1 MNFKMTKQLFLLVV
15 TTLFIS
21 SFSTAQLTQTI
32 KGVVIDE
39 ASLAPLVGAK
49 IKLLDTTQTIRTI
62 TDFDGEF
69 KLPNV
74 PIGRVNLH
82 VSLLGYEPKT
92 IPNLDLTSGKELVLT
107 ITLTETYT
115 TTDEVTISGKK
126 KGEVQNEMASVS
138 ARTFSVEASQRYA
151 GSVNDVA
158 RMAQNFAGVQ
168 GNDDS
173 RNDIIVRGNS
183 PIGVLYRYEGVD
195 IPNPNHFALLG
206 TAGGPVSILNNNV
219 LANSDFFTGA
229 FPAEYGNAL
238 AAVFDLKMRNGNNEK
253 HEFLGQIGFN
263 GAELMAEGPISK
275 EKKSSYLLSYRY
287 STLQLF
293 ALMGV
298 NFGSGTAVPIYQDVN
313 FKLNFKNKKGST
325 SIFGLGG
332 ISNVEFEG
340 EEEDGSNNFFTDDLE
355 DLFFY
360 SRIGVLGVKNIY
372 RFNDKTYLKTTVSTS
387 ATYNSIAR
395 DSLILPEFTNY
406 PTYRNASLEGKNNI
420 NTQLN
425 YKANSRNL
433 FRVGIVADRLFFNL
447 SDSVRNPL
455 VDESTWFTLTNY
467 EGATYV
473 VQPFAQWQYKITKNT
488 TLNTGLHHQVLTLNG
503 ANALEPRLG
512 LRYQPKNRH
521 GFGLGYG
528 QHAQVP
534 PNRIYF
540 RQLTAEDGSTHIPNR
555 NIGMTKAHH
564 FIGSYDFRISEY
576 IQLKTE
582 VYYQSLYNVPVD
594 IQPNSYSLLN
604 FGASFTN
611 SFPDTLQNTGTGQN
625 YGVEITL
632 EHFMKN
638 GTYFLLTG
646 SLYESTYQGSDG
658 QTYGTAFNGNFM
670 VNLLGG
676 KEFVFK
682 SKVKEGKTSSSKSL
696 LIDGRASLNGGQ
708 RFTPVDEVASVNAG
722 FPIYDYS
729 RTNEAQYP
737 NYFRIDLRVAL
748 RISKP
753 KYTQE
758 WAIDFRNLTNHQNIF
773 TQNFNA
779 TTGAWESTYQI
790 GFLPIGQ
797 WRIMF

>member
-1 MNFKMTKQLFLLVV
+1 MKHSLLFLVV
-15 TTLFIS
+15 FIFGTSNLF
-21 SFSTAQLTQTI
+21 AQLTQTI
-32 KGVVIDE
+32 RGVVVDE
-39 ASLAPLVGAK
+39 ASLAPLAGAK
-49 IKLLDTTQTIRTI
+49 VVVMDTTQTLGAV

-69 KLPNV
+69 KLSNV
-74 PIGRVNLH
+74 PIGRITLRIT
-82 VSLLGYEPKT
+82 LMGYENNV
-92 IPNLDLTSGKELVLT
+92 IQNLDLTSGKELVLT
-107 ITLTETYT
+107 IKLTEKYHT
-115 TTDEVTISGKK
+115 TEEVVIQGKK

-206 TAGGPVSILNNNV
+206 TAGGPISILNNNV

-238 AAVFDLKMRNGNNEK
+238 AAVFDLKMRNGNHEK

-263 GAELMAEGPISK
+263 GAELMAEGPLSNN
-275 EKKSSYLLSYRY
+275 KKSSYLLSYRY
-287 STLQLF
+287 STLELF

-298 NFGSGTAVPIYQDVN
+298 NLGSGTAVPAYQDVN

-340 EEEDGSNNFFTDDLE
+340 EKEDGSNNFFTDNLE
-355 DLFFY
+355 DLSFY
-360 SRIGVLGVKNIY
+360 SRIGVMGVKNIY
-372 RFNDKTYLKTTVSTS
+372 RFNKKTYLKTTISTS

-395 DSLILPEFTNY
+395 DSLILPDFINH
-406 PTYRNASLEGKNNI
+406 PTYRNMSLEGKNNI
-420 NTQLN
+420 NTQIN

-433 FRVGIVADRLFFNL
+433 IRTGIVADRMFFNL
-447 SDSVRNPL
+447 SDSINVPL
-455 VDESTWFTLTNY
+455 TNQWFTLTDY
-467 EGATYV
+467 KGATYV
-473 VQPFAQWQYKITKNT
+473 IQPFAQWQFKATEHLTINS
-488 TLNTGLHHQVLTLNG
+488 GLHYQLLTLNG
-503 ANALEPRLG
+503 TSSLEPRIG
-512 LRYQPKNRH
+512 IRYQPKNRH

-528 QHAQVP
+528 KHAQVP

-540 RQLTAEDGSTHIPNR
+540 REVGLEDGTTHKPNT

-564 FIGSYDFRISEY
+564 FVGSYDFRITEY

-582 VYYQSLYNVPVD
+582 IYYQSLYNVPVD
-594 IQPNSYSLLN
+594 VYPNSYSLLN

-611 SFPDTLQNTGTGQN
+611 TFPDTLQNKGTGRN
-625 YGVEITL
+625 YGIEITL

-646 SLYESTYQGSDG
+646 SLYESTYIGNNG
-658 QTYGTAFNGNFM
+658 EEFGTAFNGNYM

-676 KEFVFK
+676 KEFIFK

-696 LIDGRASLNGGQ
+696 IVDGRASLNGGQ
-708 RFTPVDEVASVNAG
+708 RYTPVNESASINAG
-722 FPIYDYS
+722 IPIYDYS
-729 RTNEAQYP
+729 RTNQAQYP
-737 NYFRIDLRVAL
+737 NYFRIDLRVAF
-748 RISKP
+748 RVSKP
-753 KYTQE
+753 KFTQE
-758 WAIDFRNLTNHQNIF
+758 WAIDFRNITNHKNIF
-773 TQNFNA
+773 TQNFNT

>member
-1 MNFKMTKQLFLLVV
+1 MIRTALLFFII
-15 TTLFIS
+15 TL
-21 SFSTAQLTQTI
+21 SFNNSLSAQITQTI
-32 KGVVIDE
+32 RGVVVDE
-39 ASLAPLVGAK
+39 ASLSPLSGVK
-49 IKLLDTTQTIRTI
+49 VRVVDTTQTIGAI

-69 KLPNV
+69 KLVDV
-74 PIGRVNLH
+74 PIGRITLVL
-82 VSLLGYEPKT
+82 SLLGYEQKV
-92 IPNLDLTSGKELVLT
+92 IPNLDLTSGKELVLN
-107 ITLTETYT
+107 ITLTEEYT
-115 TTDEVTISGKK
+115 TTEEITVSRKK

-263 GAELMAEGPISK
+263 GAEFMAEGPISR

-372 RFNDKTYLKTTVSTS
+372 RFNEKTYLKTTVSTS
-387 ATYNSIAR
+387 ATYNSISR
-395 DSLILPEFTNY
+395 DSLILPDFTNY

-420 NTQLN
+420 NTQVN

-433 FRVGIVADRLFFNL
+433 IRAGIVADRLFFNL
-447 SDSVRNPL
+447 SDSIRNPL
-455 VDESTWFTLTNY
+455 VDETNWFTLTNY

-473 VQPFAQWQYKITKNT
+473 VQPFAQWQFKATKKL
-488 TLNTGLHHQVLTLNG
+488 TLNTGIHHQVLTLNG
-503 ANALEPRLG
+503 SSSLEPRIG
-512 LRYQPKNRH
+512 LRYQAKNRH

-528 QHAQVP
+528 KHAQVP

-540 RQLTAEDGSTHIPNR
+540 RQITAEDGSIHIPNR

-564 FIGSYDFRISEY
+564 FVGSYDFKLTEY

-594 IQPNSYSLLN
+594 VQPNSYSLLN

-611 SFPDTLQNTGTGQN
+611 TFPDTLQNSGTGQN
-625 YGVEITL
+625 YGIEITL

-638 GTYFLLTG
+638 GTYFLFTG
-646 SLYESTYQGSDG
+646 SFYESTYEGSNG
-658 QTYGTAFNGNFM
+658 QEFGTAFNGNYTA
-670 VNLLGG
+670 NLLGG

-708 RFTPVDEVASVNAG
+708 RFTPVDETASVNAG
-722 FPIYDYS
+722 VPIYDYS
-729 RTNEAQYP
+729 RTNASQYP
-737 NYFRIDLRVAL
+737 NYFRIDLRIAFRV
-748 RISKP
+748 SKP
-753 KYTQE
+753 KFTQE

-773 TQNFNA
+773 TQNFNPS
-779 TTGAWESTYQI
+779 TGAWESTYQI